1 MSKRMKVLVAVLA
14 AVFLLAV
21 GGTAMVMAQDE
32 EPAPAPETEAN
43 GLLARVAEILDI
55 SQEELADAF
64 EQARQ
69 EMRQE
74 TFLRFLEK
82 AVKEGRITQQEADEF
97 LEWWEQRPETCDR
110 LLLRARIHQAIGS
123 RQMQQQGIGPMP
135 GGRMWESP
143 KGPRGWHST
152 APPWLAE

>member
-1 MSKRMKVLVAVLA
+1 MSKKMKVLVAVLA
-14 AVFLLAV
+14 AILLLSV
-21 GGTAMVMAQDE
+21 GGTAMVIAQEE
-32 EPAPAPETEAN
+32 EPAPAPEAGAN
-43 GLLARVAEILDI
+43 GLLARVADILGI
-55 SQEELADAF
+55 SQDELGNAF
-64 EQARQ
+64 RQAQQ

-74 TFLRFLEK
+74 TFLRFLDK
-82 AVKEGRITQQEADEF
+82 AVAQGRITQEEGDEF

-123 RQMQQQGIGPMP
+123 RQMQQQGIMSMRGGPM
-135 GGRMWESP
+135 G